1 MLFSTTLPDGSTDGG
16 VGVVFVAGVAIIG
29 GGIILMVIYSLINPG
44 FFKGK
49 EIEVGSV
56 RQETD
61 MTPFDAAADHASA
74 EREEH
79 LQHETGR

>member
-1 MLFSTTLPDGSTDGG
+1 MGSVRTS
-16 VGVVFVAGVAIIG
+16 
-29 GGIILMVIYSLINPG
+29 ILEDLDAYPRTSRPPSPTPSSAKSLINPG

>member
-1 MLFSTTLPDGSTDGG
+1 
-16 VGVVFVAGVAIIG
+16 
-29 GGIILMVIYSLINPG
+29 MVIYSLINPG